1 MATSDTTQR
10 PRSPRFKGMIATG
23 LLATLTLTIAFS
35 MVSTQ
40 MEITLAQRVVD
51 GGNVTMQ
58 EVESNDNR

>member
-1 MATSDTTQR
+1 
-10 PRSPRFKGMIATG
+10 MIATG